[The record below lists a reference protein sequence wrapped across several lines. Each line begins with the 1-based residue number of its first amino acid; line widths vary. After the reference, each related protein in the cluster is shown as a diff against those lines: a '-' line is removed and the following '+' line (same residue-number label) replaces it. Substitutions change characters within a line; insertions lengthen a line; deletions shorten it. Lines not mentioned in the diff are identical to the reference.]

1 MSSSHTPQYKDRSH
15 ADSAPSSRGGHG
27 TVSGLP
33 VNTVEPRK
41 KHPGNVYPVVMG
53 NSASAELPED
63 RITDEERAEVIERK
77 KTERSINAMTPRPTL
92 KLSSARGVEQ
102 VPSSERL
109 NFGEMATVENAFKG
123 ALDAL
128 ENTSESTVF
137 YTDDAS
143 DVRLRVMKFRWVV
156 EKYDPAT
163 GKGGKGLCY
172 GETEPKQVRKS
183 GRLGNFFPVGQGI

>member
-1 MSSSHTPQYKDRSH
+1 MI
-15 ADSAPSSRGGHG
+15 
-27 TVSGLP
+27 
-33 VNTVEPRK
+33 
-41 KHPGNVYPVVMG
+41 
-53 NSASAELPED
+53 ASAEDLPED
-63 RITDEERAEVIERK
+63 RITDEDRAELLKRK
-77 KTERSINAMTPRPTL
+77 KTERNINAMTPRPAL
-92 KLSSARGVEQ
+92 KIASARGLEK
-102 VPSSERL
+102 VPCSEVL

-123 ALDAL
+123 ALDTL
-128 ENTSESTVF
+128 ENISESTIF